1 MKWKLLSNNRI
12 CNDRNIDIDV
22 LTTLLVTKYKA
33 LVIFI
38 LLVNTCVYGLAKGQN
53 EFDTIRITYGYYN
66 GGYGIYRSTACYA
79 FHKKA
84 YKLQLE
90 KSDNVHN
97 ASQLPK
103 TISKESVSKLLNDCN
118 LYATEDRSE
127 FIKVTKDDYS
137 SFIKIINDKDSLDNY
152 LPFLYDFKKEQ
163 YELEEDAFMSLSRN
177 DIVNI
182 IESPNTSPNSFYLVH
197 SKPILIIELTSNNG
211 GSITIEPQWYFYD
224 TAWKVLSQGKERYVG
239 YEYIMAFLKDIQYDK
254 YPFFWERFY
263 LLFQIADAIKEKRAK
278 VAMEKRSALPSAA
291 ISSTVRKPI
300 QPLSSTT

>member
-22 LTTLLVTKYKA
+22 LTTLLVTKYIA

-66 GGYGIYRSTACYA
+66 GGYGTYRSTACYA

-84 YKLQLE
+84 YKLQLK

-118 LYATEDRSE
+118 LYATEDRCE

-137 SFIKIINDKDSLDNY
+137 SFMKIIKGLLLILNQVICWLLSVNYITMRTLNMINYSLRD
-152 LPFLYDFKKEQ
+152 
-163 YELEEDAFMSLSRN
+163 
-177 DIVNI
+177 
-182 IESPNTSPNSFYLVH
+182 
-197 SKPILIIELTSNNG
+197 
-211 GSITIEPQWYFYD
+211 
-224 TAWKVLSQGKERYVG
+224 
-239 YEYIMAFLKDIQYDK
+239 
-254 YPFFWERFY
+254 
-263 LLFQIADAIKEKRAK
+263 LL
-278 VAMEKRSALPSAA
+278 
-291 ISSTVRKPI
+291 
-300 QPLSSTT
+300 